1 MRQEDRERRQENEA
15 VLLLEPTG
23 SSLGKLKSSLCA
35 HKHMLLPC
43 GKLFAG
49 IKDTWKLNITSN
61 GTVLYLWCSVA
72 GLAWQIVDI
81 NLNKHSTMF
90 IIQEQRIFGV
100 EK

>member
-1 MRQEDRERRQENEA
+1 
-15 VLLLEPTG
+15 
-23 SSLGKLKSSLCA
+23 
-35 HKHMLLPC
+35 MLLPC

-61 GTVLYLWCSVA
+61 GTALVA

-81 NLNKHSTMF
+81 NLNKHNTMF